1 MWVGKISEHLDIL
14 WKLPLWERV
23 VFVFQIK
30 WIWENLKGYRGR
42 FILAVGLSI
51 VCNTLILATPI
62 LSALIV
68 DNFITSDNALY
79 NITNKK
85 GYLIALLVALVAFTS
100 LKSYIQYV
108 CCMSYEKSSQGAVYK
123 IRSKLFRSVQNQ
135 DMRFYD
141 EYRTGDLMTRLTGD
155 LDMVRHMIAFVFRGL
170 VESLTLLLA
179 AVIYFFAVDWKMAIC
194 VLALTPVIF
203 VISLRLK
210 KVVGP
215 VYVKLR
221 EKLSAMNTAAQENIS
236 GNRVVKAF
244 AREEY
249 EIEKF
254 DRISKEYADAN
265 KNASLKWL
273 QYSPYLEGLALCLS
287 AVMLLSG
294 GLFLIFGSI
303 TMGEYIAVSGLI
315 WAVTDP
321 MRRLGMYINDT
332 QRFMASAMKI
342 IDVYYKKPIINTPDN
357 AYAPEKIKGGVEF
370 KNVSFKYDGADVL
383 RGISFEIKPGETVA
397 IMGETG
403 SGKTTLINLIPRF
416 YDVLKGEV
424 LVDGVNV
431 RDYSL
436 KSLREN
442 ISIATQDVFLF
453 SDTIDGNIAYGDMD
467 MSDEEVKKCAD
478 LACVNEFID
487 KMPEGYDTVIG
498 ERGVG
503 LSGGQKQRISLARA
517 IAVKP
522 SILILDD
529 TTSAVDLET
538 ESYIQNSL
546 RSLDFECTKIIIA
559 QRISSTRDADKI
571 IILEGGRIKEVGTH
585 KELLEKKGYYY
596 DVFMLQ
602 NEGLERGGE

>member
-1 MWVGKISEHLDIL
+1 M
-14 WKLPLWERV
+14 
-23 VFVFQIK
+23 FQIK

-42 FILAVGLSI
+42 YVFAVVLSI
-51 VCNTLILATPI
+51 ICNALILATPI

-79 NITNKK
+79 NIANKK
-85 GYLIALLVALVAFTS
+85 GYLIALLIALVAFTS

-108 CCMSYEKSSQGAVYK
+108 CCMSYEKSSQGAVYR

-135 DMRFYD
+135 DMSFYD

-155 LDMVRHMIAFVFRGL
+155 LDMVRHMLAFVFRGL

-179 AVIYFFAVDWKMAIC
+179 AVVYFFAVDWKMAIC

-203 VISLRLK
+203 LISVRLK
-210 KVVGP
+210 RVVGP
-215 VYVKLR
+215 VHVRLR

-254 DRISKEYADAN
+254 DKISSEYADAN
-265 KNASLKWL
+265 KKASLKWL
-273 QYSPYLEGLALCLS
+273 KYSPYLEGIALCLS

-303 TMGEYIAVSGLI
+303 TMGEYIAVSGLM

-321 MRRLGMYINDT
+321 MRRLGMYVNDT
-332 QRFMASAMKI
+332 QRFMASVMKI
-342 IDVYYKKPIINTPDN
+342 MDIYYKKPIIKTNDNPYTP
-357 AYAPEKIKGGVEF
+357 ERIKGEVEF
-370 KNVSFKYDGADVL
+370 KNVSFKYGGADVL
-383 RGISFEIKPGETVA
+383 KDISFKINPGETVA

-416 YDVLKGEV
+416 YDAYSGEV

-431 RDYSL
+431 KDYFL

-442 ISIATQDVFLF
+442 ISMATQDVFLF
-453 SDTIDGNIAYGDMD
+453 SDTIDGNIAYGDSD
-467 MSDEEVKKCAD
+467 MPEEEVEKCAG
-478 LACVNEFID
+478 LACADEFID
-487 KMPEGYDTVIG
+487 KMPEGYNTIIG

-559 QRISSTRDADKI
+559 QRISSTKDADKI
-571 IILEGGRIKEVGTH
+571 IVLEDGNIKEIGTH
-585 KELLEKKGYYY
+585 EELLKQKGYYY

-602 NEGLERGGE
+602 NEGFERGEE

>member
-1 MWVGKISEHLDIL
+1 M
-14 WKLPLWERV
+14 
-23 VFVFQIK
+23 FQIK

-42 FILAVGLSI
+42 YVFAVVLSI
-51 VCNTLILATPI
+51 VCNALILATPI

-79 NITNKK
+79 NIANKK
-85 GYLIALLVALVAFTS
+85 GYLIALLIALVAFTS

-108 CCMSYEKSSQGAVYK
+108 CCMSYEKSSQGAVYR

-135 DMRFYD
+135 DMSFYD

-155 LDMVRHMIAFVFRGL
+155 LDMVRHMLAFVFRGL

-179 AVIYFFAVDWKMAIC
+179 AVVYFFAVDWKMAIC

-203 VISLRLK
+203 LISVRLK
-210 KVVGP
+210 RVVGP
-215 VYVKLR
+215 VHVRLR

-254 DRISKEYADAN
+254 DKISSEYADAN
-265 KNASLKWL
+265 KKASLKWL
-273 QYSPYLEGLALCLS
+273 KYSPYLEGIALCLS

-303 TMGEYIAVSGLI
+303 TMGEYIAVSGLM

-321 MRRLGMYINDT
+321 MRRLGMYVNDT
-332 QRFMASAMKI
+332 QRFMASVMKI
-342 IDVYYKKPIINTPDN
+342 IDIYYKKPIIKTNDN
-357 AYAPEKIKGGVEF
+357 PYIPERIKGEVEF
-370 KNVSFKYDGADVL
+370 KNVSFKYGGADVL
-383 RGISFEIKPGETVA
+383 KDISFKINPGETVA

-403 SGKTTLINLIPRF
+403 SGKTTLVNLIPRF
-416 YDVLKGEV
+416 YDAYLGEV

-431 RDYSL
+431 KDYSL

-442 ISIATQDVFLF
+442 ISMATQDVFLF
-453 SDTIDGNIAYGDMD
+453 SDTIDGNIAYGDSD
-467 MSDEEVKKCAD
+467 MPEEEVQKCAG
-478 LACVNEFID
+478 LACADEFID
-487 KMPEGYDTVIG
+487 KMPEGYNTIIG

-546 RSLDFECTKIIIA
+546 KHLDFECTKIIIA
-559 QRISSTRDADKI
+559 QRISSTKDADKI
-571 IILEGGRIKEVGTH
+571 IVLDGGNIKEIGTH
-585 KELLEKKGYYY
+585 EELLKQKGYYY

-602 NEGLERGGE
+602 NEGFERGEE

>member
-1 MWVGKISEHLDIL
+1 M
-14 WKLPLWERV
+14 
-23 VFVFQIK
+23 FQIK

-42 FILAVGLSI
+42 FVLAAVLSI
-51 VCNTLILATPI
+51 LCNALILATPI

-79 NITNKK
+79 NIANKK
-85 GYLIALLVALVAFTS
+85 GYLIALLAALVAFT
-100 LKSYIQYV
+100 LFKSYIQYV
-108 CCMSYEKSSQGAVYK
+108 CCMSYEKASQGAVYR

-135 DMRFYD
+135 DMSFYD

-155 LDMVRHMIAFVFRGL
+155 LDMVRHMLAFVFRGL

-194 VLALTPVIF
+194 ILALTPVIF
-203 VISLRLK
+203 LISVRLK
-210 KVVGP
+210 RVVGP
-215 VYVKLR
+215 VHVRLR

-254 DRISKEYADAN
+254 DRISGEYADAN
-265 KNASLKWL
+265 KKASLKWL
-273 QYSPYLEGLALCLS
+273 KYSPYLEGLALCLS
-287 AVMLLSG
+287 AVMLLAG
-294 GLFLIFGSI
+294 GLFLILGSI

-321 MRRLGMYINDT
+321 MRRLGMYVNDT

-342 IDVYYKKPIINTPDN
+342 IDIYYKKPIIKTPDN
-357 AYAPEKIKGGVEF
+357 AYSPERIKGEVEF

-383 RGISFEIKPGETVA
+383 KDVSFKIKPGETAAV
-397 IMGETG
+397 MGETG
-403 SGKTTLINLIPRF
+403 SGKTTLVNLIPRF
-416 YDVLKGEV
+416 YDVCSGEV
-424 LVDGVNV
+424 TVDGVNV
-431 RDYSL
+431 KEYSL
-436 KSLREN
+436 KSLRKN
-442 ISIATQDVFLF
+442 ISMATQDVFLF
-453 SDTIDGNIAYGDMD
+453 SDTIDGNIAYGDFD
-467 MSDEEVKKCAD
+467 MPEEEVKKCAG
-478 LACVNEFID
+478 LACASEFID
-487 KMPEGYDTVIG
+487 KMPEGYDTIIG

-559 QRISSTRDADKI
+559 QRISSTKDADKI
-571 IILEGGRIKEVGTH
+571 IVLDGGRIKEIGTH
-585 KELLEKKGYYY
+585 EELLKQKGYYY

-602 NEGLERGGE
+602 NEGFEKGGISSGEKQI